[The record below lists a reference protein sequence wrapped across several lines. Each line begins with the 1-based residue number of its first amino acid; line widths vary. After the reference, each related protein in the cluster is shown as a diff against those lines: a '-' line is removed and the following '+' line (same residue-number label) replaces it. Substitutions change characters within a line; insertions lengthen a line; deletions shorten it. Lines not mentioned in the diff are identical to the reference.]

1 MNLHEKMDNLELAV
15 EELVS
20 ALDKDKLK
28 SLENEEA
35 ILKRLLT
42 PSVIDIDDW
51 LPLKHCH
58 KWLEEI
64 WCQQRQLRRKIFLH
78 QQKFK
83 FQNIVTHVDTQAKSI
98 PLNLS
103 FDINQERSR
112 ERDSGINLGDKV
124 FRVEIA
130 FKQELLNLY
139 WSLVPI
145 YDDDIQEPS
154 KVENSKAVIKAYF
167 VEVIDDLKGDVEE
180 SCEEVVD
187 DLEEGVETTRM
198 KGVGCRIKA
207 LRLVDSYPRLVGKL
221 QV

>member
-1 MNLHEKMDNLELAV
+1 M
-15 EELVS
+15 
-20 ALDKDKLK
+20 
-28 SLENEEA
+28 
-35 ILKRLLT
+35 
-42 PSVIDIDDW
+42 
-51 LPLKHCH
+51 
-58 KWLEEI
+58 
-64 WCQQRQLRRKIFLH
+64 
-78 QQKFK
+78 
-83 FQNIVTHVDTQAKSI
+83 
-98 PLNLS
+98 
-103 FDINQERSR
+103 
-112 ERDSGINLGDKV
+112 
-124 FRVEIA
+124 
-130 FKQELLNLY
+130 
-139 WSLVPI
+139 VPI